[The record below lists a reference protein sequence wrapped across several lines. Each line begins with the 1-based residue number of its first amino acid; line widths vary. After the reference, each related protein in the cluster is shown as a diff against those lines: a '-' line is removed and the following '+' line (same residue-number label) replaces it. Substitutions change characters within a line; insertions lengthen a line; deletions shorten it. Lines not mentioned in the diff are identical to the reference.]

1 MKYSDLNL
9 KTNTKTNV
17 AILNNG
23 KEVEVLQYLPIKDKI
38 DLIEIALQKSRE
50 NGVFNEMKLEMYFNL
65 YLIEMYTNLEFTDE
79 EKMNETLLYDELESN
94 HVITDIIAAMNAEEY
109 GDLISFLDMTRN
121 SLTEYYNSVPALLQ
135 TFIEDMPANAEAA
148 SQIVDNFDPEKYQNV
163 LNFAKAANGGRD
175 IK

>member
-94 HVITDIIAAMNAEEY
+94 HVITDIIAAMNSEEY
-109 GDLISFLDMTRN
+109 SDLISFLDMTRN
-121 SLTEYYNSVPALLQ
+121 NLTEYYNSVPALLQ